1 MLFRYLWL
9 RNWSFAGLASIWLVG
24 VVVLVCTLEFD
35 LPLPMFIVGAVIVF
49 LLPIYWAYDK
59 LRARVERIQDERA
72 TRDREVDAEAS

>member
-49 LLPIYWAYDK
+49 LLGVRQAPRPGRTHPG
-59 LRARVERIQDERA
+59 RASHPRSRG
-72 TRDREVDAEAS
+72 